1 VQFNATHKDLNADRL
16 DRAYKVYHRIMV
28 LAYHRNLLR
37 EEGDPHVHRIA
48 PFDKD
53 VDMFW
58 RLHASQPDYDAWCE
72 ACFGGQMRPRV
83 ETYEEPLWQTLEER
97 QATKLA
103 YKKKYGLLSNTNS
116 DDGFIPPVIVV

>member
-1 VQFNATHKDLNADRL
+1 
-16 DRAYKVYHRIMV
+16 
-28 LAYHRNLLR
+28 
-37 EEGDPHVHRIA
+37 
-48 PFDKD
+48 
-53 VDMFW
+53 
-58 RLHASQPDYDAWCE
+58 
-72 ACFGGQMRPRV
+72 MRPRV